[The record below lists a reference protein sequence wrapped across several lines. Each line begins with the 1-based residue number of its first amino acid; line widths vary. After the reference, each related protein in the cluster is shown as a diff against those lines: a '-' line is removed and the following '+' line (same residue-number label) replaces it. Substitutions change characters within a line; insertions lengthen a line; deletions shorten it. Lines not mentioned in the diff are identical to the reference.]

1 MSDGKLIAIWGSK
14 GSGKTTTAVKV
25 ASKLAEMKKETILI
39 LTDILAPDINV
50 LMPARKDINSM
61 GDLWSTP
68 DCSIDTIL
76 KTCNV
81 TDSKYLAVL
90 SYKSGENIFSHS
102 EYTKENIMDI
112 FMKLKTVADYIIV
125 DCVEAFPWN
134 VLTTVSLELA
144 DKVIRLGEAT
154 LKSFSFYD
162 SNLLLLKDSRYK
174 IDQHYK
180 VLAKVKSNQAKDNSI
195 SHFGG
200 VQSELPFANEL
211 EKQMLEGEL
220 FKQTDSRE
228 MKQYNEGILRI
239 LNFIEGNEEPKE
251 INETENKTVN
261 KTVNK
266 VKKSKDKK
274 GTTKAAENLKS
285 VRSAFKTRK
294 KEA

>member
-14 GSGKTTTAVKV
+14 GSGKTTAAVKV
-25 ASKLAEMKKETILI
+25 AAKLAEMKKETILI

-76 KTCNV
+76 KACNV

-180 VLAKVKSNQAKDNSI
+180 VLAKVKSNQAKDISI

-200 VQSELPFANEL
+200 VQSELPFVNEL

-239 LNFIEGNEEPKE
+239 LNFIEGNEEPKK
-251 INETENKTVN
+251 INETDNKPL
-261 KTVNK
+261 KK
-266 VKKSKDKK
+266 VKKAKDKK
-274 GTTKAAENLKS
+274 GTMKAAENLKS